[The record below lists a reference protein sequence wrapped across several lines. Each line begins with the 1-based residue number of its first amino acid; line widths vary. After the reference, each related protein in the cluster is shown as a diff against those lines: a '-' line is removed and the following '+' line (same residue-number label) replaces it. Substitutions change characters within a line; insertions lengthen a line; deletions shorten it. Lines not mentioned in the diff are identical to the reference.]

1 MSDSIYLGLK
11 ARQLEDSP
19 AYQPISCVKLT
30 IGGEDENGNPIVC
43 TAGNPNSGRTIE
55 TSNPL
60 IWDASIGNTVAQ
72 NILTAVQGYAYKPF
86 TADGAIINPAVEIGD
101 AVEVGDV
108 YSVIADIETSFT
120 PLMSANISAPVGSDI
135 DHEYPY
141 ESSENRELM
150 QQLQGLKTSFIVE
163 NGRIAAEISDVRQT
177 EQGLQNNITQL
188 EMTVNGIHAY
198 TDQEI
203 KTISGGV
210 VHDWAEINFT
220 PSNISSK
227 VSSYF
232 DAKGAANTALTKSK
246 SYTDG
251 KIDPIAGQ
259 YTSAINQSAK
269 EIMATVAA
277 AETIWDTSTL
287 SQTIQNNIA
296 TYGYGTPPN
305 STASQYNGKYY
316 LDQTNGTLYKSNG
329 SKWTKQSTQLQTI
342 QVTTNSKISVQAGQ
356 ISSIVEETIPGI
368 QTQVSEIKQ
377 TAESISLSVSP
388 TILRNEYGQP
398 VDEYG
403 RPVYDESQYVYTGGT
418 DFTITGQGITATT
431 ETVDL
436 HVNAVNI
443 DGTITANSIAANT
456 VITSPDISSGS
467 ISSSTI
473 SGSTITSSRFSDP
486 NSVTALAMGNETWS
500 DGFLW
505 FGPYSASY
513 PNLSNS
519 YFRVRGYSGYVEID
533 LGGKAFIGTQQN
545 SWKLSLGGTW
555 DFSQAEKVIM
565 PDGTVFE

>member
-19 AYQPISCVKLT
+19 AYQPISCVRLT
-30 IGGEDENGNPIVC
+30 IGGEDANGNPIVC
-43 TAGNPNSGRTIE
+43 QYPPDSVGAGRILE

-60 IWDASIGNTVAQ
+60 IWDAETGNRVAL
-72 NILTAVQGYAYKPF
+72 NIYDIVKGYSYKPY
-86 TADGAIINPAVEIGD
+86 TAEGAIINPAVEIGD

-108 YSVIADIETSFT
+108 YSVIADVETTFS
-120 PLMSANISAPVGSDI
+120 PLMSANISAPQGSDI

-163 NGRIAAEISDVRQT
+163 NGRIVAEISDMQT
-177 EQGLQNNITQL
+177 TEKGLANKITSL
-188 EMTVNGIHAY
+188 ELTVDGIHAY

-232 DAKGAANTALTKSK
+232 DAKGAADTALANSK

-251 KIDPIAGQ
+251 KIAPIAGE

-296 TYGYGTPPN
+296 TYGYGAPPN

-316 LDQTNGTLYKSNG
+316 LDQSNGTLYKSNG

-342 QVTTNSKISVQAGQ
+342 QTTTNSAITQQANQITSVVNSVNNLGSQMSQ
-356 ISSIVEETIPGI
+356 IS
-368 QTQVSEIKQ
+368 QK
-377 TAESISLSVSP
+377 ADSISLSVSSDQFGRS
-388 TILRNEYGQP
+388 TFTLSNNQTVLDTETLYLN
-398 VDEYG
+398 VDAAH
-403 RPVYDESQYVYTGGT
+403 
-418 DFTITGQGITATT
+418 ITGTIYA
-431 ETVDL
+431 
-436 HVNAVNI
+436 NAVQA
-443 DGTITANSIAANT
+443 GA
-456 VITSPDISSGS
+456 S
-467 ISSSTI
+467 ISSPNINGGTIYGSEIYGARFLSSTRTGYL
-473 SGSTITSSRFSDP
+473 SLASSSY
-486 NSVTALAMGNETWS
+486 S
-500 DGFLW
+500 DGTLY
-505 FGPYSASY
+505 FGPY
-513 PNLSNS
+513 NS
-519 YFRVRGYSGYVEID
+519 FQSRNNCFLCVYAMGGYTTLD
-533 LGGKAFIGTQQN
+533 LGGTSMIMTRNGSARFTP
-545 SWKLSLGGTW
+545 GGIW
-555 DFSQAEKVIM
+555 DFSNCTQVLM
-565 PDGTVFE
+565 PGGSHFP

>member
-1 MSDSIYLGLK
+1 MSDSVYLGLQ

-30 IGGEDENGNPIVC
+30 IGGEDANGNPIVC
-43 TAGNPNSGRTIE
+43 QAGNPNSGRTIE

-60 IWDASIGNTVAQ
+60 IWDAEIGNRVAQ
-72 NILTAVQGYAYKPF
+72 NIYDIVKGYAYKPY
-86 TADGAIINPAVEIGD
+86 TAEGALINPVAEIGD

-108 YSVIADIETSFT
+108 YSVIADVETSFT

-163 NGRIAAEISDVRQT
+163 NGKISAEISDVRQT

-220 PSNISSK
+220 PSSISSK

-232 DAKGAANTALTKSK
+232 DAKGAADTALTNSK

-251 KIDPIAGQ
+251 KIAPIAGQ
-259 YTSAINQSAK
+259 YTSAIEQSAK
-269 EIMATVAA
+269 QIMATVAA

-305 STASQYNGKYY
+305 STASQYSGKYY
-316 LDQTNGTLYKSNG
+316 LDQSSGTLYLSNG
-329 SKWTKQSTQLQTI
+329 SKWTKQSTQLKTI
-342 QVTTNSKISVQAGQ
+342 QTTTNSAITQQAN
-356 ISSIVEETIPGI
+356 
-368 QTQVSEIKQ
+368 
-377 TAESISLSVSP
+377 
-388 TILRNEYGQP
+388 R
-398 VDEYG
+398 
-403 RPVYDESQYVYTGGT
+403 
-418 DFTITGQGITATT
+418 
-431 ETVDL
+431 
-436 HVNAVNI
+436 
-443 DGTITANSIAANT
+443 
-456 VITSPDISSGS
+456 ITSVI
-467 ISSSTI
+467 
-473 SGSTITSSRFSDP
+473 
-486 NSVTALAMGNETWS
+486 NSVTALGNRVTEIAQTDSDISLSVYSDTYGTTYFKLS
-500 DGFLW
+500 DGSGKISSTSFNFETDIVNVAGNLTAKSIAAYVSIESPYINGGSISGTDILASRFMSYSRTGYLSLASDSYYDGTLY
-505 FGPYSASY
+505 FGPTNYYQSRYNCYMCVSSRGSY
-513 PNLSNS
+513 TTL
-519 YFRVRGYSGYVEID
+519 D
-533 LGGKAFIGTQQN
+533 LGGASMIMTQN
-545 SWKLSLGGTW
+545 GSARFTPGGVW
-555 DFSQAEKVIM
+555 DFSNCSQVKM
-565 PDGTVFE
+565 PGGTTFP